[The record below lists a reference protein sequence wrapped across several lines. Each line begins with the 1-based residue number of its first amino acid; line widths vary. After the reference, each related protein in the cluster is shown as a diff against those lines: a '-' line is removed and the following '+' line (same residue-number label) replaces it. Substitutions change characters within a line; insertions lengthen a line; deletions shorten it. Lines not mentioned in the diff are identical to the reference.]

1 MLRRSTIRCS
11 TAGFTILEVLAVV
24 IIMGILAAIA
34 APGWLSFMNQ
44 RRANTANNQVL
55 QQIRFV
61 QSEAQRTRQTET
73 LAFIA
78 AEESNSGLP
87 ELSRNGI
94 QYVLGEGEYKPGM
107 VSLKA
112 FTRDGIALDQL
123 TFSANGTLALDHETS
138 MPIKVTVAAPA
149 GSDMQRCL
157 IIETLLGAIYVEK
170 NEACN

>member
-1 MLRRSTIRCS
+1 MLHRSILRSS

-24 IIMGILAAIA
+24 VIMGILAAIA

-44 RRANTANNQVL
+44 RRANTANDQVL
-55 QQIRFV
+55 QQIRFA

-78 AEESNSGLP
+78 SDDSNSGLP
-87 ELSRNGI
+87 ELSRDGI

-107 VSLKA
+107 VSLTA
-112 FTRDGIALDQL
+112 FTREGTALNQL
-123 TFSANGTLALDHETS
+123 TFSANGTLALDYETS

-149 GSDMQRCL
+149 GSDTRRCI
-157 IIETLLGAIYVEK
+157 IIETLLGAIYLEK

>member
-1 MLRRSTIRCS
+1 MLRRFVIGPS

-24 IIMGILAAIA
+24 IITGILAAIA

-44 RRANTANNQVL
+44 RRANTATDQVL

-94 QYVLGEGEYKPGM
+94 RYVLGEGEYKPGM
-107 VSLKA
+107 VSLTA
-112 FTRDGIALDQL
+112 FTREGTALDQL
-123 TFSANGTLALDHETS
+123 TFNANGTLALAYETS
-138 MPIKVTVAAPA
+138 MPIKVTVASPA
-149 GSDMQRCL
+149 GSAMQRC
-157 IIETLLGAIYVEK
+157 IILETLLGAIYVEK